1 MRLGLVAGM
10 GSDWRQSLEKIKIAE
25 DLGYERVT
33 GTEAWGPSA
42 LPWITTIAANTSKI
56 EVGTSI
62 INAFSRTPAA
72 IAQEFASIDVLSG
85 GRAVLGIGSSG
96 EYVVEHFHGVPFQ
109 KPLRRLRE
117 YVEIFNT
124 LIGGGQLNYE
134 GEIFN
139 LQRGFRLDYDRP
151 RDHIPVYVAAITPK
165 SIRQTGEIAD
175 GIIPIHWPKSCF
187 AELRDQLAEGAQA
200 AGRDASTLTIAP
212 QTHIYVLDGT
222 NDEEA
227 WRAARQPLQFYINRM
242 GVFYWQML
250 TRNGYEADVAASRE
264 AWANR
269 DVEGSFNALS
279 EEMVRDIQVIG
290 TLDEVR
296 EQLRERAAAGADL
309 QMIHLPP
316 GDTTEV
322 GRLLEALI
330 K

>member
-1 MRLGLVAGM
+1 MRLGVVAGM
-10 GSDWRQSLEKIKIAE
+10 GSDWRQTLAKIQIAE

-96 EYVVEHFHGVPFQ
+96 EYVVEHFHGVPFR

-117 YVEIFNT
+117 YIEIFNT
-124 LIGGGQLNYE
+124 LIGGGPLNYE

-187 AELRDQLAEGAQA
+187 AELREQLAEGARD

-222 NDEEA
+222 DDEA
-227 WRAARQPLQFYINRM
+227 TWRQARQPLQFYINRM

-250 TRNGYEADVAASRE
+250 SRNGYEADVAASRE

-269 DVEGSFNALS
+269 DAEGSFAALS

-290 TLDEVR
+290 TLEEVR

-309 QMIHLPP
+309 QMVHLPP
-316 GDTTEV
+316 GDTAEV

>member
-1 MRLGLVAGM
+1 MRLGLVAGI
-10 GSDWRQSLEKIKIAE
+10 GSDWRDTLEKIKIAD

-42 LPWITTIAANTSKI
+42 LPWITTIAAHTSKI
-56 EVGTSI
+56 QVGTSI
-62 INAFSRTPAA
+62 INAFSRSPAA
-72 IAQEFASIDVLSG
+72 IAQEFASIDMLSG

-96 EYVVEHFHGVPFQ
+96 EFVIEHFHGVPFE

-117 YVEIFNT
+117 YIEIFNT
-124 LIGGGQLNYE
+124 LIAGGQLNYD
-134 GEIFN
+134 GEIYQ

-151 RDHIPVYVAAITPK
+151 RDHIPVYVAAITPR

-187 AELRDQLAEGAQA
+187 AELREQLAEGART
-200 AGRDASTLTIAP
+200 AGRDAAALTISP
-212 QTHIYVLDGT
+212 QTHVYVLDGT

-227 WRAARQPLQFYINRM
+227 WREARRPLQFYINRM

-250 TRNGYEADVAASRE
+250 TRNGYEAEVAASRE

-269 DVEGSFNALS
+269 DAEGSLNAIS
-279 EEMVRDIQVIG
+279 EGMVRDIQVIG
-290 TLDEVR
+290 TVEEVR
-296 EQLRERAAAGADL
+296 EQLQERAAAGADL

-316 GDTTEV
+316 GDTREV
-322 GRLLEALI
+322 GRLLEAFI
-330 K
+330 R

>member
-10 GSDWRQSLEKIKIAE
+10 SSDWRQSLEKIKIAE

-42 LPWITTIAANTSKI
+42 LPWITTIAAHTSRI
-56 EVGTSI
+56 HVGTSI

-124 LIGGGQLNYE
+124 LIAGGQLNYQ

-187 AELRDQLAEGAQA
+187 AGLREQLAEGARA
-200 AGRDASTLTIAP
+200 AGRDPSGLTIAP
-212 QTHIYVLDGT
+212 QTHVYLLDGT
-222 NDEEA
+222 NDAET
-227 WRAARQPLQFYINRM
+227 W
-242 GVFYWQML
+242 
-250 TRNGYEADVAASRE
+250 
-264 AWANR
+264 
-269 DVEGSFNALS
+269 
-279 EEMVRDIQVIG
+279 
-290 TLDEVR
+290 
-296 EQLRERAAAGADL
+296 
-309 QMIHLPP
+309 
-316 GDTTEV
+316 
-322 GRLLEALI
+322 
-330 K
+330 